1 VRGRGRKKR
10 STGKHAGDGR
20 DGGVGREGWWKH
32 GGIGWGSI
40 EKQSEARKRCQT
52 RKTRT
57 RDWSGIIQAFF
68 CKMTFA
74 SSKTCRREYYFL
86 LQIQGL

>member
-1 VRGRGRKKR
+1 M
-10 STGKHAGDGR
+10 GKHAGDGH

-40 EKQSEARKRCQT
+40 QKQSEARKRCQT

-57 RDWSGIIQAFF
+57 
-68 CKMTFA
+68 
-74 SSKTCRREYYFL
+74 
-86 LQIQGL
+86 